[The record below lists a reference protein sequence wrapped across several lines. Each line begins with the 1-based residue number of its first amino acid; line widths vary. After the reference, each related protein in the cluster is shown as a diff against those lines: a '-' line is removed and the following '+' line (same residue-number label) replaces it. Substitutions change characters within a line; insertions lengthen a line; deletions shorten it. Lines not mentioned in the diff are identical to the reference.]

1 MAEEAK
7 IRLETVTPT
16 PTPISLGKGRLTVDT
31 VPQGARIWIDGVDEE
46 VNTTG
51 SVDIDMVE
59 FSKKVKVALKK
70 DYFTDKEYSVTVRR
84 GKEEYFLK
92 VLTGAV
98 KICGRTKKEKDQ
110 IRFDFIVGANKNKCG
125 DIWTGTGVQKK
136 AIDLEM
142 LNQLTGNIEEL
153 TTDAT
158 TGKGSITITYADDFF
173 GDGKNKLVVSI
184 KGTANRI
191 KAFKTLTVKK
201 GLGYAYSPDIPEE
214 LGEWEEEYPELE
226 GCKDLEVLE
235 DETGIPALDLRE
247 VYEKEGAI
255 CFGGKDR
262 YNIICCE
269 KPDEK
274 VKKECDEACKIAI
287 LRFLAGV

>member
-31 VPQGARIWIDGVDEE
+31 VPEGARIWIDGVDEE

-98 KICGRTKKEKDQ
+98 KICGTTKKETDQ
-110 IRFDFIVGANKNKCG
+110 IRFSFMVGAKRYKCG
-125 DIWTGTGVQKK
+125 DIWTGTGTHRQ

-142 LNQLTGNIEEL
+142 LNQLTGNIKEL

-173 GDGKNKLVVSI
+173 GNGKNKLVVSI

-191 KAFKTLTVKK
+191 KAFKTITVKK
-201 GLGYAYSPDIPEE
+201 GLGFAYSPLDLVEP
-214 LGEWEEEYPELE
+214 EWEEEYPELE
-226 GCKDLEVLE
+226 GCKDLEALE

-247 VYEKEGAI
+247 IYEKEGAI

-274 VKKECDEACKIAI
+274 VKKECDEACKTAI
-287 LRFLAGV
+287 LRFLAGL

>member
-1 MAEEAK
+1 MAKEVR

-16 PTPISLGKGRLTVDT
+16 PIPLGKGRLTVDT
-31 VPQGARIWIDGVDEE
+31 VPQDARIWIDGVDEE
-46 VNTTG
+46 VNTPG

-70 DYFTDKEYSVTVRR
+70 DYFTDKEYPVTVRR

-98 KICGRTKKEKDQ
+98 KICGKTRKGKDQ
-110 IRFDFIVGANKNKCG
+110 VRFEFIVGAKEYKCG

-136 AIDLEM
+136 AIDMEM
-142 LNQLTGNIEEL
+142 LNQLTGYIKEF

-158 TGKGSITITYADDFF
+158 TGEGSITITYADEFF
-173 GDGKNKLVVSI
+173 GNGKNKLVVSI

-191 KAFKTLTVKK
+191 RAFKTITVRK
-201 GLGYAYSPDIPEE
+201 GLGFAYSPDIPEE
-214 LGEWEEEYPELE
+214 LGEWGEEYPELE
-226 GCKDLEVLE
+226 GCKDLEFLE
-235 DETGIPALDLRE
+235 DESGVSVSDLRE
-247 VYEKEGAI
+247 FYEGKGAV
-255 CFGGKDR
+255 CFGGKDG
-262 YNIICCE
+262 YNVICCE
-269 KPDEK
+269 KPDA
-274 VKKECDEACKIAI
+274 VKKECDKACKIAI

>member
-98 KICGRTKKEKDQ
+98 KICGTTKKETDQ
-110 IRFDFIVGANKNKCG
+110 IRFSFMVGAKRYKCG
-125 DIWTGTGVQKK
+125 DIWTGTGTHRQ

-142 LNQLTGNIEEL
+142 LNQLTGNIKEL

-173 GDGKNKLVVSI
+173 GNGKNKLVVSI

-201 GLGYAYSPDIPEE
+201 GLGFAYSPLDLVEP
-214 LGEWEEEYPELE
+214 EWEEEYPELE
-226 GCKDLEVLE
+226 GCKDLEFLE
-235 DETGIPALDLRE
+235 DESGVSVKDLRE
-247 VYEKEGAI
+247 FYEGKGAV
-255 CFGGKDR
+255 CFGGKDG
-262 YNIICCE
+262 YNVICCE
-269 KPDEK
+269 KPDA
-274 VKKECDEACKIAI
+274 VKKECDAACKMAI
-287 LRFLAGV
+287 LRFLAGL